1 MLVKSGKE
9 NPQKQICLQE
19 KDSQLGSSQSKE
31 SWGMFPNLAAT
42 SGSPAT
48 SLLTGRFTPCSWDR
62 KWLGWNR
69 IDSKKQ
75 EALTAYWQPIPEARL
90 EHMLN
95 LNYIL
100 QDLLGMAA
108 CRNIWKWCMFMHHMH
123 LVPFNFFQCGVT
135 SPTISSQNCPG
146 LEEWF
151 LQGPGPTC
159 IAHSWHLSFEGSFEA
174 SKRSAGNP
182 THTTSWIL
190 PSKKKQFLELSYL
203 MAVSKTS
210 SSSSSCRSF
219 CSQFSLTLSWGGHL
233 PFKPSRT
240 LSWLQQPQP
249 RAWNWLA
256 VIHIDS
262 LIDWLTAWLTCPQLL
277 SYDTATCYSMTS
289 LSVQFKIG
297 IHEWYIK
304 FTKQNMIINQFTQLC
319 IYIYI
324 YILISYSKLM

>member
-9 NPQKQICLQE
+9 NPQKQICLQQ

-75 EALTAYWQPIPEARL
+75 EALTAYWQPTPEARL
-90 EHMLN
+90 EHMPN

-123 LVPFNFFQCGVT
+123 LVPFKFFQMWGNRSNNLFTELPRLGGVVLARPRPNVHST
-135 SPTISSQNCPG
+135 
-146 LEEWF
+146 F
-151 LQGPGPTC
+151 LTPFF
-159 IAHSWHLSFEGSFEA
+159 WRVLRSFQE
-174 SKRSAGNP
+174 KCTQP
-182 THTTSWIL
+182 HTHNIL
-190 PSKKKQFLELSYL
+190 NLAIKKYQFLELSYP
-203 MAVSKTS
+203 MVVNKTS
-210 SSSSSCRSF
+210 SSCICRSF
-219 CSQFSLTLSWGGHL
+219 CSQVSFTLSWGGHL

-240 LSWLQQPQP
+240 LSWLQ
-249 RAWNWLA
+249 
-256 VIHIDS
+256 
-262 LIDWLTAWLTCPQLL
+262 
-277 SYDTATCYSMTS
+277 
-289 LSVQFKIG
+289 
-297 IHEWYIK
+297 
-304 FTKQNMIINQFTQLC
+304 
-319 IYIYI
+319 
-324 YILISYSKLM
+324 